1 MPKPKTP
8 VKAKSIPTRR
18 LTRTTASHSPPK
30 ITTRQ
35 ITDVIKIL
43 GYKPVKEKPTIP
55 INPIEYRSKKRV
67 PARRIKKIVES
78 LTDHYWGI
86 PIIKIKLI
94 VEKIITETGLTQ
106 EGQIETCFTN
116 LIISARKQILK
127 KNLTPKGIK
136 KK

>member
-1 MPKPKTP
+1 MEILNITHK
-8 VKAKSIPTRR
+8 VKSIEEID
-18 LTRTTASHSPPK
+18 SENK
-30 ITTRQ
+30 I
-35 ITDVIKIL
+35 
-43 GYKPVKEKPTIP
+43 
-55 INPIEYRSKKRV
+55 IN
-67 PARRIKKIVES
+67 
-78 LTDHYWGI
+78 
-86 PIIKIKLI
+86 